1 MPRRALIAA
10 ALLVA
15 AQLSAS
21 AESWERENLELPRAN
36 SKVLEIEAANLTSTN
51 LIARSDTAPTLVVWF
66 YAPWCKQCKL
76 VRDAFETLAATGVDG
91 IEFGRLDCTQ
101 HKLAK
106 EAYGVTSY
114 PAFKVVRG
122 ARHGWLAGVPK
133 TRTAEQLRAAVVAA
147 ARPFEVATTADEL
160 KTLVFEQSASLIAR
174 TGVAEADDWM
184 LHAGVGE
191 AAVIANLEVPAGG
204 LVGGPAAFANL
215 AAGWSLRHS
224 PLPFIAVKDASLLA
238 AAGLPA
244 LPPDGVA
251 LVQLLADDA
260 DALADGA
267 AAASGPRVVTASL
280 AEPEEKLAQL
290 LLAHRLPTVIDFLGA
305 IAWPKRAAT
314 LSHAMAHALLFV
326 PTAAAAA
333 PAAALRAAVERFER
347 GRIYVFL
354 FKLDADFFDPAAR
367 KPTALTSRY
376 GVASLLDTPRLV
388 FLDQRSESENRQ
400 VVYKGELEEEALAG
414 WLEATFAPPRAGT
427 KDEL

>member
-1 MPRRALIAA
+1 M
-10 ALLVA
+10 
-15 AQLSAS
+15 
-21 AESWERENLELPRAN
+21 PRAN

-51 LIARSDTAPTLVVWF
+51 LIARSDAAPTLVVWF

-76 VRDAFETLAATGVDG
+76 ARDAFETLAASGVDG
-91 IEFGRLDCTQ
+91 IEFGRLDCTLY
-101 HKLAK
+101 KAAK

-133 TRTAEQLRAAVVAA
+133 TRTAEQLRAAVVAS

-191 AAVIANLEVPAGG
+191 AAVIANLQVPAGG

-267 AAASGPRVVTASL
+267 AAASGRASSPRRSPSRGAT
-280 AEPEEKLAQL
+280 QL

-314 LSHAMAHALLFV
+314 LSHAMAR
-326 PTAAAAA
+326 
-333 PAAALRAAVERFER
+333 AALRPHRRRRA
-347 GRIYVFL
+347 GRR
-354 FKLDADFFDPAAR
+354 AAR
-367 KPTALTSRY
+367 RRGGSSAGGSTCSSSNSTPTSSTRPPASRRRSRRAT
-376 GVASLLDTPRLV
+376 GSPRFGHAAPGL
-388 FLDQRSESENRQ
+388 LDQRSDSENRQ
-400 VVYKGELEEEALAG
+400 VVYKGELEEEAVAA
-414 WLEATFAPPRAGT
+414 WLEATFAPPRAGV

>member
-1 MPRRALIAA
+1 MTRFALVAA

-15 AQLSAS
+15 SAS

-36 SKVLEIEAANLTSTN
+36 SAVLEIETANLTSAN
-51 LIARSDTAPTLVVWF
+51 LIARSDAAPTLVVWF

-76 VRDAFETLAATGVDG
+76 VRDAFETLAASGVDG
-91 IEFGRLDCTQ
+91 VEFARLDCTRNT
-101 HKLAK
+101 LAK

-133 TRTAEQLRAAVVAA
+133 TRTAEQLRAAVAAA
-147 ARPFEVATTADEL
+147 ARPFEVAATADEL

-191 AAVIANLEVPAGG
+191 AAVIANLASAAGSS
-204 LVGGPAAFANL
+204 AFANL

-224 PLPFIAVKDASLLA
+224 PMPFIAVKDAALLA

-388 FLDQRSESENRQ
+388 FLDQRSDSENRQ
-400 VVYKGELEEEALAG
+400 VVFKGELEEEALAA
-414 WLEATFAPPRAGT
+414 WLEATFAPPRAGV